1 MGLEVAGDVDGLA
14 ELTVNGID
22 EFGGLL
28 RLLLIGINEEVA
40 VHVGLELLGHAF
52 GFGAEAATIRRKIA
66 DEEPIGIDLIF
77 GKEPVGDG
85 RRKRVLDSGI
95 AEATMFMTA
104 DGGGALRFVP
114 ADKLDIEDGF
124 DFGKTSEIVK
134 TKAGG
139 VGCIKSFL
147 EGQFFVGE
155 FLVEDGLELLISHV
169 IPPI

>member
-1 MGLEVAGDVDGLA
+1 MVAVADVSLEVAGDVDRLA

-22 EFGGLL
+22 ELGGLL
-28 RLLLIGINEEVA
+28 KLLLIGINEEVA

-52 GFGAEAATIRRKIA
+52 GFGAEAATVRRKIT
-66 DEEPIGIDLIF
+66 DEESIGTDLIF

-95 AEATMFMTA
+95 AEATMFVTA
-104 DGGGALRFVP
+104 DGGGALRFAP

-124 DFGKTSEIVK
+124 DFGKASEIVK

-147 EGQFFVGE
+147 GGSF
-155 FLVEDGLELLISHV
+155 S
-169 IPPI
+169 